1 MGPLKVTLCAGAA
14 IFAALTPAAHA
25 ADGGGLSV
33 TPASPAPGTD
43 IALRTTGCAT
53 TTGTA
58 TSAAFVAD
66 ARLTGSG
73 GTLVGETR
81 VSSSIRA
88 GTYDVRVTCAGAQ
101 TKGALTVVEK
111 TPPKAQP
118 KMPSETQPKAQ
129 PHTQSE
135 TQPSAPHQ
143 PTAPA
148 SSPVAPVQ
156 AGGGGAA
163 RLGAEAEADAE
174 ADAAGPGTGHAVT
187 GLVLAGVAAV
197 AVALRSAR
205 RSRGTD

>member
-14 IFAALTPAAHA
+14 IFAVFTPAAHA

-33 TPASPAPGTD
+33 TPASPAPGND
-43 IALRTTGCAT
+43 ISLRTTGCPT

-58 TSAAFVAD
+58 ASAAFVAD
-66 ARLTGSG
+66 ARLTGTG

-88 GTYDVRVTCAGAQ
+88 GTYDVRVTCGGGQA
-101 TKGALTVVEK
+101 KGALTVVAKTPPK
-111 TPPKAQP
+111 TPPKAQ
-118 KMPSETQPKAQ
+118 
-129 PHTQSE
+129 
-135 TQPSAPHQ
+135 PHQ

-174 ADAAGPGTGHAVT
+174 ADEAGPGTGHAVT

>member
-1 MGPLKVTLCAGAA
+1 MMGPLKVTLCAGAA

-43 IALRTTGCAT
+43 IALRATGCST
-53 TTGTA
+53 TTATA
-58 TSAAFVAD
+58 ASPAFVAD

-81 VSSSIRA
+81 VSSSARA
-88 GTYDVRVTCAGAQ
+88 GTYDVRVSCAGVR

-111 TPPKAQP
+111 TPPKTP
-118 KMPSETQPKAQ
+118 PKAQ
-129 PHTQSE
+129 
-135 TQPSAPHQ
+135 PHQ

-174 ADAAGPGTGHAVT
+174 ADEAGPGTGHAVT

>member
-43 IALRTTGCAT
+43 IALRTTGCST
-53 TTGTA
+53 TTATA
-58 TSAAFVAD
+58 ASPAFVAD
-66 ARLTGSG
+66 ARLTGPG

-81 VSSSIRA
+81 VSSSVRA
-88 GTYDVRVTCAGAQ
+88 GTYDVRVSCGGGQ
-101 TKGALTVVEK
+101 TRGALTVVAKTPLK

-118 KMPSETQPKAQ
+118 DMP
-129 PHTQSE
+129 SE
-135 TQPSAPHQ
+135 TQPSAPHH

-174 ADAAGPGTGHAVT
+174 ADEAGPGTGHAVT

-197 AVALRSAR
+197 AVALRGAR